1 MIVLNTE
8 LSPVQI
14 IVALGGITL
23 LYHILNSI
31 VTSIQNRNYAR
42 SQHCGAMPVREGSL
56 FGLGTILKVVKISKA
71 SRLLEANFSR
81 FQKMQTKTF
90 SMMTNG
96 QSMIYTIDPENVRA
110 MLVTQFDSWELSAL
124 RKTAYTRLLGH
135 GIFTTDGDAWKHSRA
150 MLKPSFTRGEIG
162 NVEMLERHSESLIKA
177 IRLQQDQ
184 SSVDL
189 GDLFFRMTT
198 DFATEYLFGEPTES
212 LERGAEDGFCEAFS
226 GGLKYIAKL
235 SRVGRLGLLFGRTKF
250 QEERKYL
257 YNFIDR
263 YVRRTLETT
272 QHGDKPQS
280 RHTFLHEL
288 SQQTNDVVRIR
299 TELLNIL
306 IAGRDTTASLLTN
319 TWHVLSHRP
328 DIVSRLREEIASSDE
343 LQTHRPTFEDLKSL
357 TYLSAVFK
365 ESLRLHP
372 VTPLN
377 TRQATVATTLPRGGG
392 PDGTQPV
399 FVAKGQPVI
408 YSLYAMHR
416 DKEVFGDDAAEF
428 HPERWLDTDQE
439 KGIRPGFSYI
449 PFNAG
454 PRICLGQQLALT
466 EASYIT
472 VRLLQEFSSI
482 EARDNRPWTEDIAVT
497 CVNKHGAKVA
507 LA

>member
-96 QSMIYTIDPENVRA
+96 QSVIYTIDPENVRA

-184 SSVDL
+184 NSVDL

-212 LERGAEDGFCEAFS
+212 LERGVEDGFCEAFS
-226 GGLKYIAKL
+226 GGLKYIGKL
-235 SRVGRLGLLFGRTKF
+235 SRVGRLGLFFGRTKF
-250 QEERKYL
+250 QAERRYL

-263 YVRRTLETT
+263 YVRRTLEDAKD
-272 QHGDKPQS
+272 GEKFQS

-288 SQQTNDVVRIR
+288 SRQTNDVVRIR

-328 DIVSRLREEIASSDE
+328 DIVARLRKEIASD
-343 LQTHRPTFEDLKSL
+343 LPPQKRPTFEELKSL

-372 VTPLN
+372 VIPLN
-377 TRQATVATTLPRGGG
+377 TREATVPTTLPKGGG
-392 PDGTQPV
+392 LDGTQPV

-408 YSLYAMHR
+408 YSSYAMQR
-416 DKEVFGDDAAEF
+416 DKNVFGDDAEEF
-428 HPERWLDTDQE
+428 HPERWLDTDE
-439 KGIRPGFSYI
+439 GKGIRPGFSYM

-454 PRICLGQQLALT
+454 PRICLGQQLALM
-466 EASYIT
+466 EASYVT
-472 VRLLQEFSSI
+472 VRLLQEFESI
-482 EARDNRPWTEDIAVT
+482 EARDNRPWTEEIGVT
-497 CVNKHGAKVA
+497 CVNKYGAKVA